1 MKDILKNIYRK
12 LYKAIELNKV
22 KKINYALEKLY
33 PYLDKNIVV
42 ENTEIK
48 DNYPKYIWQL
58 WFQGE
63 NNAPLIVKKC
73 LKSVK
78 KYCPPEYKV
87 IVLDNNTIEDWIEV
101 SPIIKEKY
109 NKGIINHAHYSD
121 YIRTC
126 LLAKYGGIWIDAT
139 VMLTDNIPQ
148 KILDQYMFCFKNNLW
163 YLHKTSPSIELFNYF
178 LNLDN
183 ASGFYGSN
191 WFLLSVPNNPIF
203 ILLKEAIKK
212 YWQNNDK
219 LCHYFMYHIL
229 FSLYVIENPVCK
241 LNFDNMISLSN
252 REPHLLQS
260 ALNYP
265 FDKNLFEEIKK
276 MSPIHKLTYKFDRII
291 QKSFLDDMLKNSEGE
306 I

>member
-1 MKDILKNIYRK
+1 MVITTIFIIRHCLCFAKGKILKS
-12 LYKAIELNKV
+12 
-22 KKINYALEKLY
+22 
-33 PYLDKNIVV
+33 
-42 ENTEIK
+42 
-48 DNYPKYIWQL
+48 
-58 WFQGE
+58 
-63 NNAPLIVKKC
+63 C

-78 KYCPPEYKV
+78 KYCPSEYKV

-139 VMLTDNIPQ
+139 VMLSDNIPQ
-148 KILDQYMFCFKNNLW
+148 KILEQYMFCFKNNLW

-191 WFLLSVPNNPIF
+191 WFFVSMPNNPIF
-203 ILLKEAIKK
+203 ILMKNILEQ
-212 YWQNNDK
+212 YWKIENK
-219 LCHYFMYHIL
+219 CCHYFMYHIL
-229 FSLYVIENPVCK
+229 FSLSVIENPVCK

-252 REPHLLQS
+252 REPHLLQNS
-260 ALNYP
+260 LYYP
-265 FDKNLFEEIKK
+265 FDKNLFEEKKK
-276 MSPIHKLTYKFDRII
+276 MSPIHKLTYKFNTIKEGTFIDYLI
-291 QKSFLDDMLKNSEGE
+291 NSDEQNFKGSNNND
-306 I
+306 